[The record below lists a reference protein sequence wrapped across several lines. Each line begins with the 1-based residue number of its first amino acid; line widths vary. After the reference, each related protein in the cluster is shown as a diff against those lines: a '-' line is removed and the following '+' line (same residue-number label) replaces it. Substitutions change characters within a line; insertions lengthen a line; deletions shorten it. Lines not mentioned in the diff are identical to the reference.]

1 MSPDEITSLSALEL
15 ARAIHTRRLRCRAVM
30 EAFLARIDAAN
41 PAINALVSLAPT
53 ADLLD
58 AADTADQ
65 ELADGHSRGWLH
77 GMPTAIKD
85 LAHAKGLPT
94 SFGSPLY
101 AGTKTVADSIHVARL
116 RAAGAIF
123 VAKTN
128 TPEMGLGSHTY
139 NPVFGITRNPLDLTK
154 SAGGSSGGAAAA
166 LAAHMLPI
174 ADGSDMMGSLR
185 NPAAFNAV
193 VGFRPS
199 FGRVPDESPECFLG
213 QLAVIGP
220 MARNVADAHALL
232 ATMAGYDARDPL
244 SLDDADLSLPE
255 NAFPKRRIGWLG
267 DFGGYLPVEPAV
279 TQLCEAALGAFED
292 LDLAVESVEPGFAMD
307 QLWRAWV
314 RLRQFQIA
322 GTLAADFENEAR
334 RARLKPELQWE
345 IEGGLGLSG
354 RDIHAASATRSAW
367 YRHLLHLFARYD
379 FLVLPAAQLLPFDAE
394 IDWPHEVA
402 GRTMDSYHRWM
413 EVVIGPSMAGLP
425 VAAMPAG
432 FAANGLPAGLQII
445 GPPRADAATLAAALA
460 YEKARA

>member
-1 MSPDEITSLSALEL
+1 MSPDEITALPALEL
-15 ARAIHTRRLRCRAVM
+15 ARAIHSRRLRCRAVM

-41 PAINALVSLAPT
+41 PALNALVSLAP
-53 ADLLD
+53 AAELLA

-65 ELADGHSRGWLH
+65 ELADGHPRGWLH
-77 GMPTAIKD
+77 GIPTAIKD

-101 AGTKTVADSIHVARL
+101 AGTKPAADSIHVARL

-139 NPVFGITRNPLDLTK
+139 NPVFGITRNPLDPTK

-166 LAAHMLPI
+166 LAAHLLPI

-232 ATMAGYDARDPL
+232 GTIAGYDARDPL

-279 TQLCEAALGAFED
+279 KQLCEAALGSFED
-292 LDLAVESVEPGFAMD
+292 LGLTVETVEPGFDMD

-354 RDIHAASATRSAW
+354 RDVHAASATRSAW
-367 YRHLLHLFARYD
+367 YRHQLQLFARYD
-379 FLVLPAAQLLPFDAE
+379 FLILPAAQLLPFEAE
-394 IDWPHEVA
+394 IEWPREVA
-402 GRTMDSYHRWM
+402 GRAMDSYHRWM

-432 FAANGLPAGLQII
+432 LAANGLPAGLQII

-460 YEKARA
+460 YEKART